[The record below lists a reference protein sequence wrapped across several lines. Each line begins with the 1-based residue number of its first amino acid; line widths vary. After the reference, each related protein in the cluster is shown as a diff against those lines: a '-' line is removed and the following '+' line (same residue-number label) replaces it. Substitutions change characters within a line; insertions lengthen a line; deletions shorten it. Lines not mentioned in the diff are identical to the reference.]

1 MRGQRKAYLETT
13 AVCASNFQK
22 IPVREV
28 IYKINFPI
36 RSELNRC
43 SVKIPVKEN
52 SSSETLSLLIF
63 FMLVIFV
70 LRCSL

>member
-1 MRGQRKAYLETT
+1 MRSQRKACLETT
-13 AVCASNFQK
+13 AECASNFQK

-36 RSELNRC
+36 RSELSRF
-43 SVKIPVKEN
+43 SVEIPVKEN